1 MTRKTH
7 LVGSWPG
14 DFGVHAMETAL
25 TKLAP
30 HLLRMSDG
38 ETGDRS
44 EWIRPTLEW
53 LRANPDVERV
63 AESKTSQD
71 EFALFRVLDGHRFRP
86 EHIELG
92 YLRAFQQ
99 SYPAFQVLR
108 ERHRQP
114 QISFQVGIPAPFDL
128 AVIAF
133 GANAARDDESL
144 TQAFTRRTLDLV
156 RQIRAEA
163 GDDVIFQI
171 ETVIGLVSVARAPAA
186 AQPAVAQRMASEL
199 LKLPAA
205 AETGTRFGAHICL
218 GDYHHK
224 ATSEAAD
231 ARPLVLL
238 ANALTQSWPAGR
250 PFDYIHVPF
259 AAADEPPSFDEGWYA
274 PLRELALPEGVR
286 LVAGFIHEAVDVD
299 RLADL
304 LATVEGFAGRE
315 VDVAATCG
323 LGRRPSPN
331 EAWDA
336 MEKAVALVHAPS
348 RNGSRA

>member
-71 EFALFRVLDGHRFRP
+71 EFAL
-86 EHIELG
+86 
-92 YLRAFQQ
+92 
-99 SYPAFQVLR
+99 
-108 ERHRQP
+108 
-114 QISFQVGIPAPFDL
+114 FQVGIPAPFDL

>member
-1 MTRKTH
+1 MNRKAH

-14 DFGVHAMETAL
+14 EFGVHAMETAL
-25 TKLAP
+25 TRLGP
-30 HLLRMSDG
+30 QLLRMSDG

-44 EWIRPTLEW
+44 QWIRPTLEW

-71 EFALFRVLDGHRFRP
+71 EFALFRVLEGHRFRP
-86 EHIELG
+86 ERIELG

-108 ERHRQP
+108 ERHGQH
-114 QISFQVGIPAPFDL
+114 QISFQVGIPAPLDL

-133 GANAARDDESL
+133 GVDATRADESL
-144 TQAFTRRTLDLV
+144 TQAFTERTLDLV
-156 RQIRAEA
+156 SQIRAEA

-171 ETVIGLVSVARAPAA
+171 ETVIGLVSVARAPAGT
-186 AQPAVAQRMASEL
+186 QPKVAQRMASEL
-199 LKLPAA
+199 VKLPAA

-224 ATSEAAD
+224 ATGEAAD
-231 ARPLVLL
+231 ASPLVLL
-238 ANALTQSWPAGR
+238 ANALTQTWPASR
-250 PFDYIHVPF
+250 PFEYIHVPF

-274 PLRELALPEGVR
+274 PLRKLAMPEGVR
-286 LVAGFIHEAVDVD
+286 FVAGFIHEAVDVD
-299 RLADL
+299 RLAGL
-304 LATVEGFAGRE
+304 LATIEAFAGRE

-323 LGRRPSPN
+323 LGRRPSPD

-336 MEKAVALVHAPS
+336 MDKALALVDAPPS
-348 RNGSRA
+348 NSSRA